1 MLSHIIS
8 CLFIYFMS
16 FFLLMFNNTFKI
28 FFNSSL
34 VPVPYCQFPKKDCE
48 KKKFDKEKVGNS
60 STIVCKVVSLE
71 VSIYRILQALRRILR
86 I

>member
-1 MLSHIIS
+1 MEMIH
-8 CLFIYFMS
+8 
-16 FFLLMFNNTFKI
+16 
-28 FFNSSL
+28 SL
-34 VPVPYCQFPKKDCE
+34 TPIVMVGGKEKTSWKKKDCE